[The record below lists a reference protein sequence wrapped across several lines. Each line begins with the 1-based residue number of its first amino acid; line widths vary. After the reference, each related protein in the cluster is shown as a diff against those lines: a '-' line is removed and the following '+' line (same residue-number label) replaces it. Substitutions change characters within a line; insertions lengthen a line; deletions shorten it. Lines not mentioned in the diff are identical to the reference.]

1 MSTKSEGNRWWA
13 RRGIR
18 ARASIVTAIALV
30 FAMVLAGLALA
41 LTLLVTLTRTLDS
54 ATLDRARDLASQI
67 DSEGFDGAEAQ
78 VGSRPGDST
87 LLQIVDT
94 SNAVVYSS
102 ESISGEQSLL
112 TVADLQIREGTFHK
126 LVPFVDNQ
134 NFVIAHVTSS
144 TEAGEVTVVA
154 AQTLSQVSDTITVV
168 LTAFA
173 LLAPIFICVVA
184 WIIWL
189 AVGKSLATVDRI
201 STQVTN
207 IESES
212 LHERVTIPVAKDQIQ
227 KLTIT
232 VNHMLDRLEG
242 SMASQKRFVAD
253 ASHELRSPLATMR
266 LTLDLESLATNPA
279 DTSADNP
286 AENFEVL
293 NQEVERMTRLVSNL
307 MLLAKS
313 DAGPSE
319 LNISDVDLDD
329 IVYRELSSIR
339 VRTNITIKANIE
351 PIKIQG
357 DATRISQVVRNL
369 LENAINYAHDEV
381 HVSIKSVLDGCL
393 IEVSDD
399 GPGIALENREAVFER
414 FVRLDEHRSRDA
426 GGSGLG
432 LAIVAEIVK
441 QHGGTVS
448 ISDSPTG
455 GALFKVQLPL
465 APVSVAVS

>member
-1 MSTKSEGNRWWA
+1 MTVKSQRNQWWA

-18 ARASIVTAIALV
+18 ARASIVAAIALF
-30 FAMVLAGLALA
+30 FAMVLAGFALA
-41 LTLLVTLTRTLDS
+41 LTLQVTLTRTLGS

-94 SNAVVYSS
+94 SNTVVYSS

-112 TVADLQIREGTFHK
+112 TASDLQIREGTFHR

-134 NFVIAHVTSS
+134 NYVIAHVTSS
-144 TEAGEVTVVA
+144 SEAGELTVVA

-232 VNHMLDRLEG
+232 VNHMLDRLES

-266 LTLDLESLATNPA
+266 LTLDLESLATN
-279 DTSADNP
+279 SADSH
-286 AENFEVL
+286 EEDLEVL
-293 NQEVERMTRLVSNL
+293 NQEVNRMTRLVSNL

-329 IVYRELSSIR
+329 IVYRELSSMR
-339 VRTNITIKANIE
+339 HRTNITIKASIE

-369 LENAINYAHDEV
+369 MENAINHAHDQV
-381 HVSIKSVLDGCL
+381 HVTIKSAADGCL

-399 GPGIALENREAVFER
+399 GPGIPLEKREAVFER

-441 QHGGTVS
+441 QHGGTVF

-465 APVSVAVS
+465 APVTVAAS